1 MPNEMNDQNMSIEKP
16 EEEKHSSPNE
26 IRDNVIDGLIA
37 EIIPADGDVEKD
49 EIVDTINN
57 ILKDYHLSTNDSFVE
72 RIAKMKINT
81 KGGKIETVDLQELPK
96 ELKDAAFLPVNT
108 IADIALRQDI
118 DLVISQIPEYYTSIG
133 MVRDA
138 ICESDVV
145 TGRLSRDIKFDKAN
159 LSESETENVISK
171 IEEVEEKLELHQ
183 IIKNHMVFNTL
194 QYGEGYIYIIPY
206 SKVFADLYKYRS
218 STGKNNDS
226 VVSMFNDTSSSLEGY
241 GYHEHAIEKRLSD
254 TIVMESEST
263 TPINSGKKGDYKR
276 NTGMYQEQMLPAV
289 TKKKSKSQKYQL
301 FTEAEIQEINPS
313 YHSIKD
319 KSDANYDNQNK
330 IDSAID
336 QSITEVAKN
345 ISYIEDDIAI
355 PVIEQSAHD
364 LIAVYREKYRER
376 NESYIQESKTFFES
390 VMESV
395 SDDNDDKD
403 SSIPPEFSKIK
414 GVYMRVLPATKLIP
428 IRIDRVV
435 IGYYYISDLTRPEE
449 AGERKNS
456 GLHGY
461 TLRTPSIGFDTFSPD
476 QMFADKL
483 ASKIINNFDL
493 KFMRDNVS
501 IHKQIIA
508 VLQAHKFNEA
518 RMRFIFIPAE
528 HVVQCTIN
536 KDGMGKG
543 HSMLEAG
550 LITARM
556 YMFLKLYCLLY
567 QINNSGIRVYHM
579 RSSGIDKNYKALIQD
594 TIRKFAARR
603 ITANDIFNYRNAM
616 PKVSGG
622 SEMVMPLG
630 PGDKK
635 PIDIENIP
643 PAEAP
648 LSMDLLNQSKDEA
661 INANPVP
668 SAMVQGAMSELEFAK
683 EVETSQER
691 FHTYCASLK
700 IDLNP
705 DITRLYKITM
715 RWETDIDPK
724 ILNTLKFS
732 FRQSTAKKLS
742 VTSDMLNNF
751 NGVWELVSQT
761 LMTKDEQKEMEGNGE
776 DLGGVGR
783 EFKKSL
789 ISEYL
794 GSAIDIDRMEELLK
808 DARKKANKKKLDET
822 NAAENMV
829 DDQQQRMEEEMM

>member
-1 MPNEMNDQNMSIEKP
+1 MPNENEVNGQVVPTEQT
-16 EEEKHSSPNE
+16 SPNA
-26 IRDNVIDGLIA
+26 IKDNIIDGLVA
-37 EIIPADGDVEKD
+37 ELIPLEGEVEKD
-49 EIVDTINN
+49 EIVDTING
-57 ILKDYHLSTNDSFVE
+57 ILKDYNLSTNDSFIE
-72 RIAKMKINT
+72 RIAKMKISQ

-118 DLVISQIPEYYTSIG
+118 DLVVSQIPEYYTSIG

-138 ICESDVV
+138 ICEADVV

-159 LSESETENVISK
+159 LSESEKENVISK
-171 IEEVEEKLELHQ
+171 IEEVEEKLELNQ

-194 QYGEGYIYIIPY
+194 QYGEGYVYVIPY
-206 SKVFADLYKYRS
+206 SKVFADLHKYRTS
-218 STGKNNDS
+218 ASDKATGN
-226 VVSMFNDTSSSLEGY
+226 VVSMFNDTSSSLDGY
-241 GYHEHAIEKRLSD
+241 GYHEHAVEKRLSD
-254 TIVMESEST
+254 TIVMEAAPVPTQSKK
-263 TPINSGKKGDYKR
+263 KKGDYKR
-276 NTGMYQEQMLPAV
+276 NTGMYQESV
-289 TKKKSKSQKYQL
+289 QL

-313 YHSIKD
+313 YHSVKD
-319 KSDANYDNQNK
+319 KGDEKYDEQAK
-330 IDSAID
+330 VDTAID
-336 QSITEVAKN
+336 ESITEIAKN

-355 PVIEQSAHD
+355 PVIEQSSHD

-390 VMESV
+390 VMDEK
-395 SDDNDDKD
+395 NEEDKD
-403 SSIPPEFSKIK
+403 TTVPPEFSKIK
-414 GVYMRVLPATKLIP
+414 GVYMKILPATKLIP

-435 IGYYYISDLTRPEE
+435 IGYYYVSDLTRPEE
-449 AGERKNS
+449 AGDRKNS

-483 ASKIINNFDL
+483 ANKIINNFDL

-501 IHKQIIA
+501 IHKQIVA

-536 KDGMGKG
+536 KDGAGKG

-550 LITARM
+550 LVTSRM

-567 QINNSGIRVYHM
+567 QINNSGIRAYYL
-579 RSSGIDKNYKALIQD
+579 RTSGIDKNYKALIQD

-603 ITANDIFNYRNAM
+603 VTANDIFNYRNAM

-635 PIDIENIP
+635 PIEIDNIA

-705 DITRLYKITM
+705 DITRLYRIIM

-724 ILNTLKFS
+724 ILNTLTFA
-732 FRQSTAKKLS
+732 FRQSTAKKLA
-742 VTSDMLNNF
+742 VTTEMLNNF
-751 NGVWELVSQT
+751 NGVWELASST
-761 LMTKDEQKEMEGNGE
+761 LLTKAEMKDMEADTE
-776 DLGGVGR
+776 ESGGVAR
-783 EFKKSL
+783 EFKKAM

-794 GSAIDIDRMEELLK
+794 GSAIDVDRLEELLK
-808 DARKKANKKKLDET
+808 DARKKANKTKLEET
-822 NAAENMV
+822 NPAENMV
-829 DDQQQRMEEEMM
+829 DDQEKLEEEMM

>member
-1 MPNEMNDQNMSIEKP
+1 MPNENEVNGQVVPTEQT
-16 EEEKHSSPNE
+16 SPNA
-26 IRDNVIDGLIA
+26 IKDNIIDGLVA
-37 EIIPADGDVEKD
+37 ELIPLEGEVEKD
-49 EIVDTINN
+49 EIVDTING
-57 ILKDYHLSTNDSFVE
+57 ILKDYNLSTNDSFIE
-72 RIAKMKINT
+72 RIAKMKISQ

-118 DLVISQIPEYYTSIG
+118 DLVVSQIPEYYTSIG

-138 ICESDVV
+138 ICEADVV

-159 LSESETENVISK
+159 LSESEKENVISK
-171 IEEVEEKLELHQ
+171 IEEVEEKLELNQ

-194 QYGEGYIYIIPY
+194 QYGEGYVYVIPY
-206 SKVFADLYKYRS
+206 SKVFADLHKYRTS
-218 STGKNNDS
+218 ASDKATGN
-226 VVSMFNDTSSSLEGY
+226 VVSMFNDTSSSLDGY
-241 GYHEHAIEKRLSD
+241 GYHEHAVEKRLSD
-254 TIVMESEST
+254 TIVMEAA
-263 TPINSGKKGDYKR
+263 PVPAQPKKKKGDYKR
-276 NTGMYQEQMLPAV
+276 NTGMYQEGA
-289 TKKKSKSQKYQL
+289 QL

-313 YHSIKD
+313 YHSVKD
-319 KSDANYDNQNK
+319 KGDEKYNEQAKVDT
-330 IDSAID
+330 AID
-336 QSITEVAKN
+336 ESITEIAKN

-355 PVIEQSAHD
+355 PVIEQSSHD

-390 VMESV
+390 VMDEK
-395 SDDNDDKD
+395 NEEDKD
-403 SSIPPEFSKIK
+403 AAVPPEFSKIK
-414 GVYMRVLPATKLIP
+414 GVYMKILPATKLIP

-435 IGYYYISDLTRPEE
+435 IGYYYVSDLTRPEE
-449 AGERKNS
+449 AGDRKNS

-483 ASKIINNFDL
+483 ANKIINNFDL

-501 IHKQIIA
+501 IHKQIVA

-536 KDGMGKG
+536 KDGAGKG

-550 LITARM
+550 LVTSRM

-567 QINNSGIRVYHM
+567 QINNSGIRAYYL
-579 RSSGIDKNYKALIQD
+579 RTSGIDKNYKALIQD

-603 ITANDIFNYRNAM
+603 VTANDIFNYRNAM

-635 PIDIENIP
+635 PIEIDNIA

-648 LSMDLLNQSKDEA
+648 ISMDLLNQSKDEA

-705 DITRLYKITM
+705 DITRLYRIIM

-724 ILNTLKFS
+724 ILNTLTFA
-732 FRQSTAKKLS
+732 FRQSTAKKLA
-742 VTSDMLNNF
+742 VTTEMLNNF
-751 NGVWELVSQT
+751 NGVWELASST
-761 LMTKDEQKEMEGNGE
+761 LLTKAEMKDMEADTE
-776 DLGGVGR
+776 ESGGVAR
-783 EFKKSL
+783 EFKKAM

-794 GSAIDIDRMEELLK
+794 GSAIDVDRLEELLK
-808 DARKKANKKKLDET
+808 DARKKANKTKLEET
-822 NAAENMV
+822 NPAENMV
-829 DDQQQRMEEEMM
+829 DDQEKLEEEMM

>member
-1 MPNEMNDQNMSIEKP
+1 MPNENEVNGQVVPTEQT
-16 EEEKHSSPNE
+16 SPNA
-26 IRDNVIDGLIA
+26 IKDNIIDGLVA
-37 EIIPADGDVEKD
+37 ELIPLEGEVEKD
-49 EIVDTINN
+49 EIVDTING
-57 ILKDYHLSTNDSFVE
+57 ILKDYNLSTNDSFIE
-72 RIAKMKINT
+72 RIAKMKISQ

-118 DLVISQIPEYYTSIG
+118 DLVVSQIPEYYTSIG

-138 ICESDVV
+138 ICEADVV

-159 LSESETENVISK
+159 LSESEKENVISK
-171 IEEVEEKLELHQ
+171 IEEVEEKLELNQ

-194 QYGEGYIYIIPY
+194 QYGEGYVYVIPY
-206 SKVFADLYKYRS
+206 SKVFADLHKYRAS
-218 STGKNNDS
+218 ATDKATGN
-226 VVSMFNDTSSSLEGY
+226 VVSMFNDTSSSLDGY
-241 GYHEHAIEKRLSD
+241 GYHEHAVEKRLSD
-254 TIVMESEST
+254 TIVMEAA
-263 TPINSGKKGDYKR
+263 PVPAQPKKKKGDYKR
-276 NTGMYQEQMLPAV
+276 NTGMYQESAM
-289 TKKKSKSQKYQL
+289 L

-313 YHSIKD
+313 YHSVKD
-319 KSDANYDNQNK
+319 KGDENYAEQEKVDT
-330 IDSAID
+330 AID
-336 QSITEVAKN
+336 ESITEVAKN

-355 PVIEQSAHD
+355 PVIEQSSHD

-390 VMESV
+390 VMDEKEK
-395 SDDNDDKD
+395 DDENAAV
-403 SSIPPEFSKIK
+403 PPEFSKIK
-414 GVYMRVLPATKLIP
+414 GVYMKILPATKLIP

-435 IGYYYISDLTRPEE
+435 IGYYYVSDLTRPEE
-449 AGERKNS
+449 AGDRKNS

-483 ASKIINNFDL
+483 ANKIINNFNL

-501 IHKQIIA
+501 IHKQIVA

-536 KDGMGKG
+536 KDGAGKG

-550 LITARM
+550 LVTSRM

-567 QINNSGIRVYHM
+567 QINNSGIRAYYL
-579 RSSGIDKNYKALIQD
+579 RTSGIDKNYKALIQD

-603 ITANDIFNYRNAM
+603 VTANDIFNYRNAM

-630 PGDKK
+630 PGDKR

-705 DITRLYKITM
+705 DITRLYRIIM

-724 ILNTLKFS
+724 ILNTLAFS

-742 VTSDMLNNF
+742 VTTEMLNNF
-751 NGVWELVSQT
+751 NGVWELASST
-761 LMTKDEQKEMEGNGE
+761 LLTKAEMKDMESDTE
-776 DLGGVGR
+776 ESGGVAR

-794 GSAIDIDRMEELLK
+794 GSAIDVDRMEELLK
-808 DARKKANKKKLDET
+808 DARKKANKTKLEET
-822 NAAENMV
+822 NPAENMV
-829 DDQQQRMEEEMM
+829 DDQEKLEEEMM

>member
-1 MPNEMNDQNMSIEKP
+1 MPNENETNEKLVP
-16 EEEKHSSPNE
+16 AERTSPAA
-26 IRDNVIDGLIA
+26 IKDNIIDGLMA
-37 EIIPADGDVEKD
+37 EIIPLEGEVEKD
-49 EIVDTINN
+49 ELVDTING
-57 ILKDYHLSTNDSFVE
+57 ILKDYSLSTNDSFVE
-72 RIAKMKINT
+72 RIAKMKINQ
-81 KGGKIETVDLQELPK
+81 KGGKVETVDFDELPK
-96 ELKDAAFLPVNT
+96 ELKDASFLPVNT

-118 DLVISQIPEYYTSIG
+118 DLVISQIPEHFTSLG

-145 TGRLSRDIKFDKAN
+145 TGRLSRDIKFDK
-159 LSESETENVISK
+159 LDMTTSETENVMAK
-171 IEEVEEKLELHQ
+171 IEDVEEKLELHQ

-194 QYGEGYIYIIPY
+194 EYGEGYVYVIPY
-206 SKVFADLYKYRS
+206 SKVFADLHKYR
-218 STGKNNDS
+218 TNNANKQNGGD
-226 VVSMFNDTSSSLEGY
+226 VLNMFDDTSSTLDGY
-241 GYHEHAIEKRLSD
+241 GYHEHAVEKRLSD
-254 TIVMESEST
+254 TIVMEQAQ
-263 TPINSGKKGDYKR
+263 TPQHSHKKKGDYKR
-276 NTGMYQEQMLPAV
+276 NTGMYQEQV
-289 TKKKSKSQKYQL
+289 QL
-301 FTEAEIQEINPS
+301 FTEAEMQIIDPS
-313 YHSIKD
+313 YHSISDKNAEGYDAQKKKD
-319 KSDANYDNQNK
+319 DAF
-330 IDSAID
+330 D
-336 QSITEVAKN
+336 QSISEMAKN
-345 ISYIEDDIAI
+345 ISYIEEDIAV

-364 LIAVYREKYRER
+364 LVAVYREKYRER
-376 NESYIQESKTFFES
+376 NESFIQESKTFFES
-390 VMESV
+390 VM
-395 SDDNDDKD
+395 DDKD
-403 SSIPPEFSKIK
+403 EEKDATIPPEFSKIK
-414 GVYMRVLPATKLIP
+414 GVYMRILPATKLIP

-476 QMFADKL
+476 QMFCDKL
-483 ASKIINNFDL
+483 ASKIINNFNL

-501 IHKQIIA
+501 IHKQIVA

-550 LITARM
+550 LVTARM

-567 QINNSGIRVYHM
+567 QINNSGIRVYNM

-594 TIRKFAARR
+594 TMRKFASRR

-622 SEMVMPLG
+622 SELVMPLG

-635 PIDIENIP
+635 PIEIDNIA
-643 PAEAP
+643 PAESP
-648 LSMDLLNQSKDEA
+648 LSIDFLNQTKDEA

-691 FHTYCASLK
+691 FHSYCASLK

-705 DITRLYKITM
+705 DITRFYKIIM

-724 ILNTLKFS
+724 IINSLKFS
-732 FRQSTAKKLS
+732 FRQATAKKLS
-742 VTSDMLNNF
+742 VTNEMLQNF

-761 LMTKDEQKEMEGNGE
+761 FLSKEEQKEMEDE
-776 DLGGVGR
+776 KESLGAVGR
-783 EFKKSL
+783 KLKKAL
-789 ISEYL
+789 ITEYL
-794 GSAIDIDRMEELLK
+794 GSAIDVERIEELAK
-808 DARKKANKKKLDET
+808 EARKEAAKEKLDET

-829 DDQQQRMEEEMM
+829 EDQEKMEEEMM

>member
-1 MPNEMNDQNMSIEKP
+1 MPNENEVNGQVVPTEQT
-16 EEEKHSSPNE
+16 SPNA
-26 IRDNVIDGLIA
+26 IKDNIIDGLVA
-37 EIIPADGDVEKD
+37 ELIPLEGEVEKD
-49 EIVDTINN
+49 EIVDTING
-57 ILKDYHLSTNDSFVE
+57 ILKDYNLSTNDSFIE
-72 RIAKMKINT
+72 RIAKMKISQ

-118 DLVISQIPEYYTSIG
+118 DLVVSQIPEYYTSIG

-138 ICESDVV
+138 ICEADVV

-159 LSESETENVISK
+159 LSESEKENVISK
-171 IEEVEEKLELHQ
+171 IEEVEEKLELNQ

-194 QYGEGYIYIIPY
+194 QYGEGYVYVIPY
-206 SKVFADLYKYRS
+206 SKVFADLHKYRTS
-218 STGKNNDS
+218 ASDKATGN
-226 VVSMFNDTSSSLEGY
+226 VVSMFNDTSSSLDGY
-241 GYHEHAIEKRLSD
+241 GYHEHAVEKRLSD
-254 TIVMESEST
+254 TIVMEAA
-263 TPINSGKKGDYKR
+263 PVPAQPKKKKGDYKR
-276 NTGMYQEQMLPAV
+276 NTGMYQESA
-289 TKKKSKSQKYQL
+289 QL

-313 YHSIKD
+313 YHSVKD
-319 KSDANYDNQNK
+319 KGDEKYDEQAK
-330 IDSAID
+330 VDTAID
-336 QSITEVAKN
+336 ESITEIAKN

-355 PVIEQSAHD
+355 PVIEQSSHD

-390 VMESV
+390 VMDEK
-395 SDDNDDKD
+395 NEEDKD
-403 SSIPPEFSKIK
+403 AAVPPEFSKIK
-414 GVYMRVLPATKLIP
+414 GVYMKILPATKLIP

-435 IGYYYISDLTRPEE
+435 IGYYYVSDLTRPEE
-449 AGERKNS
+449 AGDRKNS

-483 ASKIINNFDL
+483 ANKIINNFDL

-501 IHKQIIA
+501 IHKQIVA

-536 KDGMGKG
+536 KDGAGKG

-550 LITARM
+550 LVTSRM

-567 QINNSGIRVYHM
+567 QINNSGIRAYYL
-579 RSSGIDKNYKALIQD
+579 RTSGIDKNYKALIQD

-603 ITANDIFNYRNAM
+603 VTANDIFNYRNAM

-635 PIDIENIP
+635 PIEIDNIA

-648 LSMDLLNQSKDEA
+648 ISMDLLNQSKDEA

-705 DITRLYKITM
+705 DITRLYRIIM

-724 ILNTLKFS
+724 ILNTLTFA
-732 FRQSTAKKLS
+732 FRQSTAKKLA
-742 VTSDMLNNF
+742 VTTEMLNNF
-751 NGVWELVSQT
+751 NGVWELASST
-761 LMTKDEQKEMEGNGE
+761 LLTKAEMKDMEADTE
-776 DLGGVGR
+776 ESGGVAR
-783 EFKKSL
+783 EFKKAM

-794 GSAIDIDRMEELLK
+794 GSAIDVDRLEELLK
-808 DARKKANKKKLDET
+808 DARKKANKTKLEET
-822 NAAENMV
+822 NPAENMV
-829 DDQQQRMEEEMM
+829 DDQEKLEEEMM

>member
-1 MPNEMNDQNMSIEKP
+1 MPNN
-16 EEEKHSSPNE
+16 EEEKVDSTERTSPNE
-26 IRDNVIDGLIA
+26 IKNNVIDGLIA
-37 EIIPADGDVEKD
+37 DVIPLEGEVDRDP
-49 EIVDTINN
+49 IVDSINA
-57 ILKDYHLSTNDSFVE
+57 ILKDYNLSTDNSFIE
-72 RIAKMKINT
+72 RIAKMKIST
-81 KGGKIETVDLQELPK
+81 KGGHIETVDLQELPK

-118 DLVISQIPEYYTSIG
+118 DLVISQIPEYFTSIG

-138 ICESDVV
+138 ICEADVV
-145 TGRLSRDIKFDKAN
+145 TGRLSRDIKFDKVD
-159 LSESETENVISK
+159 LTESETENVIAK
-171 IEEVEEKLELHQ
+171 IEDIEEKLELHQ

-194 QYGEGYIYIIPY
+194 EYGEGYIYVIPY
-206 SKVFADLYKYRS
+206 SKVFADLQKYRMS
-218 STGKNNDS
+218 NDKNNDS
-226 VVSMFNDTSSSLEGY
+226 VVSMFNDTSASLDGY

-254 TIVMESEST
+254 TIIMENAQTHKNNE
-263 TPINSGKKGDYKR
+263 KKGDYKR
-276 NTGMYQEQMLPAV
+276 KTGMYQESV
-289 TKKKSKSQKYQL
+289 QL
-301 FTEAEIQEINPS
+301 FTEAEIQEINPR
-313 YHSIKD
+313 YHSITDKKD
-319 KSDANYDNQNK
+319 ENYKQQEKEDK
-330 IDSAID
+330 EFDKAI
-336 QSITEVAKN
+336 SEMARN
-345 ISYIEDDIAI
+345 ISYIEDDIAV
-355 PVIEQSAHD
+355 PVIEQSSHD
-364 LIAVYREKYRER
+364 LVAVYREKYRDR
-376 NESYIQESKTFFES
+376 NEKIIQESKTFFES
-390 VMESV
+390 VMDEEATE
-395 SDDNDDKD
+395 KD
-403 SSIPPEFSKIK
+403 TNLPPEFSKIK
-414 GVYMRVLPATKLIP
+414 GVYMRILPATKLIP

-449 AGERKNS
+449 AGDRKNS

-476 QMFADKL
+476 QMFCDKL
-483 ASKIINNFDL
+483 ATKIINNFNL

-501 IHKQIIA
+501 IHKQIVA

-567 QINNSGIRVYHM
+567 QINNSGIRAYYL

-594 TIRKFAARR
+594 TMRKFAARR

-622 SEMVMPLG
+622 SEVVMPLG
-630 PGDKK
+630 PGDKR

-643 PAEAP
+643 PAESP
-648 LSMDLLNQSKDEA
+648 LSIDFLNQSKDEA

-705 DITRLYKITM
+705 DITRLYKIIM

-724 ILNTLKFS
+724 IINSLKFS
-732 FRQSTAKKLS
+732 FRQSAAKKLA
-742 VTSDMLNNF
+742 VTTEMLNNF
-751 NGVWELVSQT
+751 NSVSELVHKT
-761 LMTKDEQKEMEGNGE
+761 FLTKDEQKEMEGDTE
-776 DLGGVGR
+776 DSGGVGR
-783 EFKKSL
+783 ELDKLL
-789 ISEYL
+789 ITEYL
-794 GSAIDIDRMEELLK
+794 GSAIDVDRVEELVK
-808 DARKKANKKKLDET
+808 QARKTAAKKKLDMT

-829 DDQQQRMEEEMM
+829 NEKEQMDEGEMM

>member
-1 MPNEMNDQNMSIEKP
+1 MPNENEKDL
-16 EEEKHSSPNE
+16 EKQPTSPNE
-26 IRDNVIDGLIA
+26 IKDNVIDGLIA
-37 EIIPADGDVEKD
+37 DVIPIEGEVEKD
-49 EIVDTINN
+49 PLVDTITT
-57 ILKDYHLSTNDSFVE
+57 ILKDYNLSTDNSFIE
-72 RIAKMKINT
+72 RIAKMKINQ
-81 KGGKIETVDLQELPK
+81 KGGKVEAVDLQELPK

-108 IADIALRQDI
+108 IADIALRQDL
-118 DLVISQIPEYYTSIG
+118 DLVISQIPEYFTSLG

-138 ICESDVV
+138 ICEADVV
-145 TGRLSRDIKFDKAN
+145 TGRLSRDIKFDKIDMTQ
-159 LSESETENVISK
+159 SETENVIGK
-171 IEEVEEKLELHQ
+171 IEEVEEKLELNQ

-194 QYGEGYIYIIPY
+194 EYGEGYIYVIPY
-206 SKVFADLYKYRS
+206 SKVFADLYKYRN
-218 STGKNNDS
+218 TEAGKNDNT
-226 VVSMFNDTSSSLEGY
+226 VSMFSDTSSSLDGY
-241 GYHEHAIEKRLSD
+241 GYHEHVVEKRLSD
-254 TIVMESEST
+254 TIVMESTQTKHST
-263 TPINSGKKGDYKR
+263 KPKSDYKR
-276 NTGMYQEQMLPAV
+276 NTGMYQEHA
-289 TKKKSKSQKYQL
+289 QL
-301 FTEAEIQEINPS
+301 FTETEIQEINPR
-313 YHSIKD
+313 YHSIKNKTD
-319 KSDANYDNQNK
+319 ENYDK
-330 IDSAID
+330 
-336 QSITEVAKN
+336 QSKEDKEFDKNITEMARN
-345 ISYIEDDIAI
+345 ITYIEDDIAV
-355 PVIEQSAHD
+355 PVIEQTAHD

-376 NESYIQESKTFFES
+376 TEGFIQESKTFFEA
-390 VMESV
+390 VM
-395 SDDNDDKD
+395 DKEEEEN
-403 SSIPPEFSKIK
+403 STVPPEFSKIK
-414 GVYMRVLPATKLIP
+414 GVYMRILPATKLIP

-476 QMFADKL
+476 QMFCEKL
-483 ASKIINNFDL
+483 ASKIINNFNL

-501 IHKQIIA
+501 IHKQIVA

-567 QINNSGIRVYHM
+567 QINNSGIRAYYM

-594 TIRKFAARR
+594 TMRKFAARR

-622 SEMVMPLG
+622 SEMIMPLG
-630 PGDKK
+630 PGDKR

-643 PAEAP
+643 PAESP
-648 LSMDLLNQSKDEA
+648 LSIDFLNQSKDEA

-705 DITRLYKITM
+705 DITRLYKIIM

-724 ILNTLKFS
+724 ILNSLKFS
-732 FRQSTAKKLS
+732 FRQSAAKKLS
-742 VTSDMLNNF
+742 ATTEMLNNF
-751 NGVWELVSQT
+751 NAVVEVIHKTFL
-761 LMTKDEQKEMEGNGE
+761 TKEEQQEIEGKSEN
-776 DLGGVGR
+776 LGGVAR
-783 EFKKSL
+783 ELDKLL
-789 ISEYL
+789 ITEYL
-794 GSAIDIDRMEELLK
+794 GSTIDVDRIEELIK
-808 DARKKANKKKLDET
+808 QARKVATKRKLDET

-829 DDQQQRMEEEMM
+829 EDQDQMDEEMM

>member
-1 MPNEMNDQNMSIEKP
+1 MPNENEVNGQVVPTEQT
-16 EEEKHSSPNE
+16 SPNA
-26 IRDNVIDGLIA
+26 IKDNIIDGLVA
-37 EIIPADGDVEKD
+37 ELIPLEGEVEKD
-49 EIVDTINN
+49 EIVDTING
-57 ILKDYHLSTNDSFVE
+57 ILKDYNLSTNDSFIE
-72 RIAKMKINT
+72 RIAKMKISQ
-81 KGGKIETVDLQELPK
+81 KGGKIETVDLQELPN

-118 DLVISQIPEYYTSIG
+118 DLVVSQIPEYYTSIG

-138 ICESDVV
+138 ICEADVV

-159 LSESETENVISK
+159 LSESEKENVISK
-171 IEEVEEKLELHQ
+171 IEEVEEKLELNQ

-194 QYGEGYIYIIPY
+194 QYGEGYVYVIPY
-206 SKVFADLYKYRS
+206 SKVFADLHKYRTS
-218 STGKNNDS
+218 ASDKATGN
-226 VVSMFNDTSSSLEGY
+226 VVSMFNDTSSSLDGY
-241 GYHEHAIEKRLSD
+241 GYHEHAVEKRLSD
-254 TIVMESEST
+254 TIVMEAA
-263 TPINSGKKGDYKR
+263 PVPAQPKKKKGDYKR
-276 NTGMYQEQMLPAV
+276 NTGMYQESA
-289 TKKKSKSQKYQL
+289 QL

-313 YHSIKD
+313 YHSVKD
-319 KSDANYDNQNK
+319 KGDEKYDEQAK
-330 IDSAID
+330 VDTAID
-336 QSITEVAKN
+336 ESITEVAKN

-355 PVIEQSAHD
+355 PVIEQSSHD

-390 VMESV
+390 VMDEK
-395 SDDNDDKD
+395 NEEDKD
-403 SSIPPEFSKIK
+403 AAIPPEFSKIK
-414 GVYMRVLPATKLIP
+414 GVYMKILPATKLIP

-435 IGYYYISDLTRPEE
+435 IGYYYVSDLTRPEE
-449 AGERKNS
+449 AGDRKNS

-483 ASKIINNFDL
+483 ANKIINNFNL

-501 IHKQIIA
+501 IHKQIVA

-536 KDGMGKG
+536 KDGAGKG

-550 LITARM
+550 LVTARM

-567 QINNSGIRVYHM
+567 QINNSGIRAYYL
-579 RSSGIDKNYKALIQD
+579 RTSGIDKNYKALIQD

-603 ITANDIFNYRNAM
+603 VTANDIFNYRNAM

-630 PGDKK
+630 PGDKR
-635 PIDIENIP
+635 PIDIENIA

-705 DITRLYKITM
+705 DITRLYRIIM

-724 ILNTLKFS
+724 ILNTLTFA

-742 VTSDMLNNF
+742 VTTEMLNNF
-751 NGVWELVSQT
+751 NGVWELASST
-761 LMTKDEQKEMEGNGE
+761 LLTKAEMKDMESDTE
-776 DLGGVGR
+776 ESGGVAR
-783 EFKKSL
+783 EFKKAM

-794 GSAIDIDRMEELLK
+794 GSAIDVDRLEELLK
-808 DARKKANKKKLDET
+808 DARKKANKTKLEET
-822 NAAENMV
+822 NPAENMV
-829 DDQQQRMEEEMM
+829 DDQEKLEEEMM

>member
-1 MPNEMNDQNMSIEKP
+1 MPNENEVNGQVVPTEQT
-16 EEEKHSSPNE
+16 SPNA
-26 IRDNVIDGLIA
+26 IKDNIIDGLVA
-37 EIIPADGDVEKD
+37 ELIPLEGEVEKD
-49 EIVDTINN
+49 EIVDTING
-57 ILKDYHLSTNDSFVE
+57 ILKDYNLSTNDSFIE
-72 RIAKMKINT
+72 RIAKMKISQ
-81 KGGKIETVDLQELPK
+81 KGGKIETVDFQELPN

-118 DLVISQIPEYYTSIG
+118 DLVVSQIPEYYTSIG

-138 ICESDVV
+138 ICEADVV

-159 LSESETENVISK
+159 LSESEKENVISK
-171 IEEVEEKLELHQ
+171 IEEVEEKLELNQ

-194 QYGEGYIYIIPY
+194 QYGEGYVYVIPY
-206 SKVFADLYKYRS
+206 SKVFADLHKYRTS
-218 STGKNNDS
+218 ASDKATGN
-226 VVSMFNDTSSSLEGY
+226 VVSMFNDTSSSLDGY
-241 GYHEHAIEKRLSD
+241 GYHEHAVEKRLSD
-254 TIVMESEST
+254 TIVMEAA
-263 TPINSGKKGDYKR
+263 PVPAQPKKKKGDYKR
-276 NTGMYQEQMLPAV
+276 NTGMYQESV
-289 TKKKSKSQKYQL
+289 QL

-313 YHSIKD
+313 YHSVKD
-319 KSDANYDNQNK
+319 KGDEKYNEQAKVDT
-330 IDSAID
+330 AID
-336 QSITEVAKN
+336 ESITEIAKN

-355 PVIEQSAHD
+355 PVIEQSSHD

-390 VMESV
+390 VMDEK
-395 SDDNDDKD
+395 NEEDKD
-403 SSIPPEFSKIK
+403 AAVPPEFSKIK
-414 GVYMRVLPATKLIP
+414 GVYMKILPATKLIP

-435 IGYYYISDLTRPEE
+435 IGYYYVSDLTRPEE
-449 AGERKNS
+449 AGDRKNS

-483 ASKIINNFDL
+483 ANKIINNFDL

-501 IHKQIIA
+501 IHKQIVA

-536 KDGMGKG
+536 KDGAGKG

-550 LITARM
+550 LVTSRM

-567 QINNSGIRVYHM
+567 QINNSGIRAYYL
-579 RSSGIDKNYKALIQD
+579 RTSGIDKNYKALIQD

-603 ITANDIFNYRNAM
+603 VTANDIFNYRNAM

-630 PGDKK
+630 PGDKR
-635 PIDIENIP
+635 PIDIENIA

-705 DITRLYKITM
+705 DITRLYRIIM

-724 ILNTLKFS
+724 ILNTLTFA

-742 VTSDMLNNF
+742 VTTEMLNNF
-751 NGVWELVSQT
+751 NGVWELASST
-761 LMTKDEQKEMEGNGE
+761 LLTKAEMKDMEADTE
-776 DLGGVGR
+776 ESGGVAR
-783 EFKKSL
+783 EFKKAM

-794 GSAIDIDRMEELLK
+794 GSAIDVDRLEELLK
-808 DARKKANKKKLDET
+808 DARKKANKTKLEET
-822 NAAENMV
+822 NPAENMV
-829 DDQQQRMEEEMM
+829 DDQEKLEEEMM

>member
-1 MPNEMNDQNMSIEKP
+1 MPNENEVNGQVVPTEQT
-16 EEEKHSSPNE
+16 SPNA
-26 IRDNVIDGLIA
+26 IKDNIIDGLVA
-37 EIIPADGDVEKD
+37 ELIPLEGEVEKD
-49 EIVDTINN
+49 EIVDTING
-57 ILKDYHLSTNDSFVE
+57 ILKDYNLSTNDSFIE
-72 RIAKMKINT
+72 RIAKMKISQ
-81 KGGKIETVDLQELPK
+81 KGGKIETVDLQELPN

-118 DLVISQIPEYYTSIG
+118 DLVVSQIPEYYTSIG

-138 ICESDVV
+138 ICEADVV

-159 LSESETENVISK
+159 LSESEKENVISK
-171 IEEVEEKLELHQ
+171 IEEVEEKLELNQ

-194 QYGEGYIYIIPY
+194 QYGEGYVYVIPY
-206 SKVFADLYKYRS
+206 SKVFADLHKYRTS
-218 STGKNNDS
+218 ASDKATGN
-226 VVSMFNDTSSSLEGY
+226 VVSMFNDTSSSLDGY
-241 GYHEHAIEKRLSD
+241 GYHEHAVEKRLSD
-254 TIVMESEST
+254 TIVMEAA
-263 TPINSGKKGDYKR
+263 PVPAQPKKKKGDYKR
-276 NTGMYQEQMLPAV
+276 NTGMYQESA
-289 TKKKSKSQKYQL
+289 QL

-313 YHSIKD
+313 YHSVKD
-319 KSDANYDNQNK
+319 KGDEKYDEQAK
-330 IDSAID
+330 VDTAID
-336 QSITEVAKN
+336 ESITEVAKN

-355 PVIEQSAHD
+355 PVIEQSSHD

-390 VMESV
+390 VMDEK
-395 SDDNDDKD
+395 NEEDKD
-403 SSIPPEFSKIK
+403 AVVPPEFSKIK
-414 GVYMRVLPATKLIP
+414 GVYMKILPATKLIP

-435 IGYYYISDLTRPEE
+435 IGYYYVSDLTRPEE
-449 AGERKNS
+449 AGDRKNS

-483 ASKIINNFDL
+483 ANKIINNFNL

-501 IHKQIIA
+501 IHKQIVA

-536 KDGMGKG
+536 KDGAGKG

-550 LITARM
+550 LVTARM

-567 QINNSGIRVYHM
+567 QINNSGIRAYYL
-579 RSSGIDKNYKALIQD
+579 RTSGIDKNYKALIQD

-603 ITANDIFNYRNAM
+603 VTANDIFNYRNAM

-630 PGDKK
+630 PGDKR
-635 PIDIENIP
+635 PIDIENIA

-705 DITRLYKITM
+705 DITRLYRIIM

-724 ILNTLKFS
+724 ILNTLTFA

-742 VTSDMLNNF
+742 VTTEMLNNF
-751 NGVWELVSQT
+751 NGVWELASST
-761 LMTKDEQKEMEGNGE
+761 LLTKAEMKDMESDTEEN
-776 DLGGVGR
+776 GGVAR
-783 EFKKSL
+783 EFKKAM

-794 GSAIDIDRMEELLK
+794 GSAIDVDRLEELLK
-808 DARKKANKKKLDET
+808 DARKKANKTKLEET
-822 NAAENMV
+822 NPAENMV
-829 DDQQQRMEEEMM
+829 DDQEKLEEEMM

>member
-1 MPNEMNDQNMSIEKP
+1 MPNENEVNGQVVPTEQT
-16 EEEKHSSPNE
+16 SPNA
-26 IRDNVIDGLIA
+26 IKDNIIDGLVA
-37 EIIPADGDVEKD
+37 ELIPLEGEVEKD
-49 EIVDTINN
+49 EIVDTING
-57 ILKDYHLSTNDSFVE
+57 ILKDYNLSTNDSFIE
-72 RIAKMKINT
+72 RIAKMKISQ
-81 KGGKIETVDLQELPK
+81 KGGKIETVDLQELPN

-118 DLVISQIPEYYTSIG
+118 DLVVSQIPEYYTSIG

-138 ICESDVV
+138 ICEADVV

-159 LSESETENVISK
+159 LSESEKENVISK
-171 IEEVEEKLELHQ
+171 IEEVEEKLELNQ

-194 QYGEGYIYIIPY
+194 QYGEGYVYVIPY
-206 SKVFADLYKYRS
+206 SKVFADLHKYRTS
-218 STGKNNDS
+218 ASDKATGN
-226 VVSMFNDTSSSLEGY
+226 VVSMFNDTSSSLDGY
-241 GYHEHAIEKRLSD
+241 GYHEHAVEKRLSD
-254 TIVMESEST
+254 TIVMEAAPVPAQSKK
-263 TPINSGKKGDYKR
+263 KKGDYKR
-276 NTGMYQEQMLPAV
+276 NTGMYQESV
-289 TKKKSKSQKYQL
+289 QL

-313 YHSIKD
+313 YHSVKD
-319 KSDANYDNQNK
+319 KGDEKYDEQAK
-330 IDSAID
+330 VDTAID
-336 QSITEVAKN
+336 ESITEIAKN

-355 PVIEQSAHD
+355 PVIEQSSHD

-390 VMESV
+390 VMDEK
-395 SDDNDDKD
+395 NEEDKD
-403 SSIPPEFSKIK
+403 AAVPPEFSKIK
-414 GVYMRVLPATKLIP
+414 GVYMKILPATKLIP

-435 IGYYYISDLTRPEE
+435 IGYYYVSDLTRPEE
-449 AGERKNS
+449 AGDRKNS

-483 ASKIINNFDL
+483 ANKIINNFDL

-501 IHKQIIA
+501 IHKQIVA

-536 KDGMGKG
+536 KDGAGKG

-550 LITARM
+550 LVTARM

-567 QINNSGIRVYHM
+567 QINNSGIRAYYL
-579 RSSGIDKNYKALIQD
+579 RTSGIDKNYKALIQD

-603 ITANDIFNYRNAM
+603 VTANDIFNYRNAM

-630 PGDKK
+630 PGDKR
-635 PIDIENIP
+635 PIDIENIA

-705 DITRLYKITM
+705 DITRLYRIIM

-724 ILNTLKFS
+724 ILNTLTFA
-732 FRQSTAKKLS
+732 FRQSTAKKLA
-742 VTSDMLNNF
+742 VTTEMLNNF
-751 NGVWELVSQT
+751 NGVWELASST
-761 LMTKDEQKEMEGNGE
+761 LLTKAEMKDMEADTE
-776 DLGGVGR
+776 ESGGVAR
-783 EFKKSL
+783 EFKKAM

-794 GSAIDIDRMEELLK
+794 GSAIDVDRLEELLK
-808 DARKKANKKKLDET
+808 DARKKANKTKLEET
-822 NAAENMV
+822 NPAENMV
-829 DDQQQRMEEEMM
+829 DDQEKLEEEMM

>member
-1 MPNEMNDQNMSIEKP
+1 MPNENEVNGQVVPTEQT
-16 EEEKHSSPNE
+16 SPNA
-26 IRDNVIDGLIA
+26 IKDNIIDGLVA
-37 EIIPADGDVEKD
+37 ELIPLEGEVEKD
-49 EIVDTINN
+49 EIVDTING
-57 ILKDYHLSTNDSFVE
+57 ILKDYNLSTNDSFIE
-72 RIAKMKINT
+72 RIAKMKISQ

-96 ELKDAAFLPVNT
+96 ELKDASFLPVNT

-118 DLVISQIPEYYTSIG
+118 DLVVSQIPEYYTSIG

-138 ICESDVV
+138 ICEADVV

-159 LSESETENVISK
+159 LSESEKENVISK
-171 IEEVEEKLELHQ
+171 IEEVEEKLELNQ

-194 QYGEGYIYIIPY
+194 QYGEGYVYVIPY
-206 SKVFADLYKYRS
+206 SKVFADLHKYRTS
-218 STGKNNDS
+218 ASDKATGN
-226 VVSMFNDTSSSLEGY
+226 VVSMFNDTSSSLDGY
-241 GYHEHAIEKRLSD
+241 GYHEHAVEKRLSD
-254 TIVMESEST
+254 TIVMEAAPVPAQSKK
-263 TPINSGKKGDYKR
+263 KKGDYKR
-276 NTGMYQEQMLPAV
+276 NTGMYQESV
-289 TKKKSKSQKYQL
+289 QL

-313 YHSIKD
+313 YHSVKD
-319 KSDANYDNQNK
+319 KGDEKYDEQAK
-330 IDSAID
+330 VDTAID
-336 QSITEVAKN
+336 ESITEIAKN

-355 PVIEQSAHD
+355 PVIEQSSHD

-390 VMESV
+390 VMDEK
-395 SDDNDDKD
+395 NEEDKD
-403 SSIPPEFSKIK
+403 AAVPPEFSKIK
-414 GVYMRVLPATKLIP
+414 GVYMKILPATKLIP

-435 IGYYYISDLTRPEE
+435 IGYYYVSDLTRPEE
-449 AGERKNS
+449 AGDRKNS

-483 ASKIINNFDL
+483 ANKIINNFDL

-501 IHKQIIA
+501 IHKQIVA

-536 KDGMGKG
+536 KDGAGKG

-550 LITARM
+550 LVTSRM

-567 QINNSGIRVYHM
+567 QINNSGIRAYYL
-579 RSSGIDKNYKALIQD
+579 RTSGIDKNYKALIQD

-603 ITANDIFNYRNAM
+603 VTANDIFNYRNAM

-630 PGDKK
+630 PGDKR
-635 PIDIENIP
+635 PIDIENIA

-705 DITRLYKITM
+705 DITRLYRIIM

-724 ILNTLKFS
+724 ILNTLTFA
-732 FRQSTAKKLS
+732 FRQSTAKKLA
-742 VTSDMLNNF
+742 VTTEMLNNF
-751 NGVWELVSQT
+751 NGVWELASST
-761 LMTKDEQKEMEGNGE
+761 LLTKAEMKDMEADTE
-776 DLGGVGR
+776 ESGGVAR
-783 EFKKSL
+783 EFKKAM

-794 GSAIDIDRMEELLK
+794 GSAIDVDRLEELLK
-808 DARKKANKKKLDET
+808 DARKKANKTKLEET
-822 NAAENMV
+822 NPAENMV
-829 DDQQQRMEEEMM
+829 DDQEKLEEEMM

>member
-1 MPNEMNDQNMSIEKP
+1 MPNENEKDL
-16 EEEKHSSPNE
+16 EKQPTSPNE
-26 IRDNVIDGLIA
+26 IKDNVIDGLIA
-37 EIIPADGDVEKD
+37 DVIPIEGEVEKD
-49 EIVDTINN
+49 PLVDTITT
-57 ILKDYHLSTNDSFVE
+57 ILKDYNLSTDNSFIE
-72 RIAKMKINT
+72 RIAKMKINQ
-81 KGGKIETVDLQELPK
+81 KGGKVEAVDLQELPK

-108 IADIALRQDI
+108 IADIALRQDL
-118 DLVISQIPEYYTSIG
+118 DLVISQIPEYFTSLG

-138 ICESDVV
+138 ICEADVV
-145 TGRLSRDIKFDKAN
+145 TGRLSRDIKFDKIDMTQ
-159 LSESETENVISK
+159 SETENVIGK
-171 IEEVEEKLELHQ
+171 IEEVEEKLELNQ

-194 QYGEGYIYIIPY
+194 EYGEGYIYVIPY
-206 SKVFADLYKYRS
+206 SKVFADLCKYRN
-218 STGKNNDS
+218 TEAGKNDNT
-226 VVSMFNDTSSSLEGY
+226 VSMFSDTSSSLDGY
-241 GYHEHAIEKRLSD
+241 GYHEHVVEKRLSD
-254 TIVMESEST
+254 TIVMESTQTKHST
-263 TPINSGKKGDYKR
+263 KPKSDYKR
-276 NTGMYQEQMLPAV
+276 NTGMYQEHV
-289 TKKKSKSQKYQL
+289 QL
-301 FTEAEIQEINPS
+301 FTETEIQEINPR
-313 YHSIKD
+313 YHSIKNKTD
-319 KSDANYDNQNK
+319 ENYDKQSK
-330 IDSAID
+330 EDKEFD
-336 QSITEVAKN
+336 KSITEMARN
-345 ISYIEDDIAI
+345 ITYIEDDIAV
-355 PVIEQSAHD
+355 PVIEQTAHD

-376 NESYIQESKTFFES
+376 TEGFIQESKTFFES
-390 VMESV
+390 VM
-395 SDDNDDKD
+395 DKEEEED
-403 SSIPPEFSKIK
+403 STVPPEFSKIK
-414 GVYMRVLPATKLIP
+414 GVYMRILPATKLIP

-476 QMFADKL
+476 QMFCEKL
-483 ASKIINNFDL
+483 ASKIINNFNL

-501 IHKQIIA
+501 IHKQIVA

-567 QINNSGIRVYHM
+567 QINNSGIRAYFM

-594 TIRKFAARR
+594 TMRKFAARR

-622 SEMVMPLG
+622 SEMIMPLG
-630 PGDKK
+630 PGDKR

-643 PAEAP
+643 PAESP
-648 LSMDLLNQSKDEA
+648 LSIDFLNQSKDEA

-705 DITRLYKITM
+705 DITRLYKIIM

-724 ILNTLKFS
+724 ILNSLKFS
-732 FRQSTAKKLS
+732 FRQSAAKKLS
-742 VTSDMLNNF
+742 VTTDMLNNF
-751 NGVWELVSQT
+751 NAVVEVIHKTFL
-761 LMTKDEQKEMEGNGE
+761 TKEEQQEIEGKSEN
-776 DLGGVGR
+776 LGGVAR
-783 EFKKSL
+783 ELDKLL
-789 ISEYL
+789 ITEYL
-794 GSAIDIDRMEELLK
+794 GSTIDVDRIEELIK
-808 DARKKANKKKLDET
+808 QARKVATKRKLDET

-829 DDQQQRMEEEMM
+829 EDQDQMDEEMM

>member
-1 MPNEMNDQNMSIEKP
+1 MPNENEVNGQVVPTEQT
-16 EEEKHSSPNE
+16 SPNA
-26 IRDNVIDGLIA
+26 IKDNIIDGLVA
-37 EIIPADGDVEKD
+37 ELIPLEGEVEKD
-49 EIVDTINN
+49 EIVDTING
-57 ILKDYHLSTNDSFVE
+57 ILKDYNLSTNDSFIE
-72 RIAKMKINT
+72 RIAKMKISQ
-81 KGGKIETVDLQELPK
+81 KGGKIETVDLQELPN

-118 DLVISQIPEYYTSIG
+118 DLVVSQIPEYYTSIG

-138 ICESDVV
+138 ICEADVV

-159 LSESETENVISK
+159 LSESEKENVISK
-171 IEEVEEKLELHQ
+171 IEEVEEKLELNQ

-194 QYGEGYIYIIPY
+194 QYGEGYVYVIPY
-206 SKVFADLYKYRS
+206 SKVFADLHKYRTS
-218 STGKNNDS
+218 ASDKATGN
-226 VVSMFNDTSSSLEGY
+226 VVSMFNDTSSSLDGY
-241 GYHEHAIEKRLSD
+241 GYHEHAVEKRLSD
-254 TIVMESEST
+254 TIVMEAA
-263 TPINSGKKGDYKR
+263 PVPAQPKKKKGDYKR
-276 NTGMYQEQMLPAV
+276 NTGMYQESA
-289 TKKKSKSQKYQL
+289 QL

-313 YHSIKD
+313 YHSVKD
-319 KSDANYDNQNK
+319 KGDEKYNEQAKVDT
-330 IDSAID
+330 AID
-336 QSITEVAKN
+336 ESITEIAKN

-355 PVIEQSAHD
+355 PVIEQSSHD

-390 VMESV
+390 VMDEK
-395 SDDNDDKD
+395 NEEDKD
-403 SSIPPEFSKIK
+403 AAVPPEFSKIK
-414 GVYMRVLPATKLIP
+414 GVYMKILPATKLIP

-435 IGYYYISDLTRPEE
+435 IGYYYVSDLTRPEE
-449 AGERKNS
+449 AGDRKNS

-483 ASKIINNFDL
+483 ANKIINNFDL

-501 IHKQIIA
+501 IHKQIVA

-536 KDGMGKG
+536 KDGAGKG

-550 LITARM
+550 LVTARM

-567 QINNSGIRVYHM
+567 QINNSGIRAYYL
-579 RSSGIDKNYKALIQD
+579 RTSGIDKNYKALIQD

-603 ITANDIFNYRNAM
+603 VTANDIFNYRNAM

-630 PGDKK
+630 PGDKR
-635 PIDIENIP
+635 PIDIENIA

-705 DITRLYKITM
+705 DITRLYRIIM

-724 ILNTLKFS
+724 ILNTLTFA

-742 VTSDMLNNF
+742 VTTEMLNNF
-751 NGVWELVSQT
+751 NGVWELASST
-761 LMTKDEQKEMEGNGE
+761 LLTKAEMKDMEADTE
-776 DLGGVGR
+776 ESGGVAR
-783 EFKKSL
+783 EFKKAM

-794 GSAIDIDRMEELLK
+794 GSAIDVDRLEELLK
-808 DARKKANKKKLDET
+808 DARKKANKTKLEET
-822 NAAENMV
+822 NPAENMV
-829 DDQQQRMEEEMM
+829 DDQEKLEEEMM

>member
-1 MPNEMNDQNMSIEKP
+1 MPNENEVNGQAVPTEQT
-16 EEEKHSSPNE
+16 SPNA
-26 IRDNVIDGLIA
+26 IKDNIIDGLVA
-37 EIIPADGDVEKD
+37 ELIPLEGEVEKD
-49 EIVDTINN
+49 EIVDTING
-57 ILKDYHLSTNDSFVE
+57 ILKDYNLSTNDSFIE
-72 RIAKMKINT
+72 RIAKMKISQ

-118 DLVISQIPEYYTSIG
+118 DLVVSQIPEYYTSIG

-138 ICESDVV
+138 ICEADVV

-159 LSESETENVISK
+159 LSESEKENVISK
-171 IEEVEEKLELHQ
+171 IEEVEEKLELNQ

-194 QYGEGYIYIIPY
+194 QYGEGYVYVIPY
-206 SKVFADLYKYRS
+206 SKVFADLHKYRTS
-218 STGKNNDS
+218 ASDKATGN
-226 VVSMFNDTSSSLEGY
+226 VVSMFNDTSSSLDGY
-241 GYHEHAIEKRLSD
+241 GYHEHAVEKRLSD
-254 TIVMESEST
+254 TIVMEAA
-263 TPINSGKKGDYKR
+263 PVPAQPKKKKGDYKR
-276 NTGMYQEQMLPAV
+276 NTGMYQESA
-289 TKKKSKSQKYQL
+289 QL

-313 YHSIKD
+313 YHSVKD
-319 KSDANYDNQNK
+319 KGDEKYNEQAKVDT
-330 IDSAID
+330 AID
-336 QSITEVAKN
+336 ESITEIAKN

-355 PVIEQSAHD
+355 PVIEQSSHD

-390 VMESV
+390 VMDEK
-395 SDDNDDKD
+395 NEEDKD
-403 SSIPPEFSKIK
+403 AAVPPEFSKIK
-414 GVYMRVLPATKLIP
+414 GVYMKILPATKLIP

-435 IGYYYISDLTRPEE
+435 IGYYYVSDLTRPEE
-449 AGERKNS
+449 AGDRKNS

-483 ASKIINNFDL
+483 ANKIINNFDL

-501 IHKQIIA
+501 IHKQIVA

-536 KDGMGKG
+536 KDGAGKG

-550 LITARM
+550 LVTSRM

-567 QINNSGIRVYHM
+567 QINNSGIRAYYL
-579 RSSGIDKNYKALIQD
+579 RTSGIDKNYKALIQD

-603 ITANDIFNYRNAM
+603 VTANDIFNYRNAM

-635 PIDIENIP
+635 PIEIDNIA

-705 DITRLYKITM
+705 DITRLYRIIM

-724 ILNTLKFS
+724 ILNTLTFA
-732 FRQSTAKKLS
+732 FRQSTAKKLA
-742 VTSDMLNNF
+742 VTTEMLNNF
-751 NGVWELVSQT
+751 NGVWELASST
-761 LMTKDEQKEMEGNGE
+761 LLTKAEMKDMEADTE
-776 DLGGVGR
+776 ESGGVAR
-783 EFKKSL
+783 EFKKAM

-794 GSAIDIDRMEELLK
+794 GSAIDVDRLEELLK
-808 DARKKANKKKLDET
+808 DARKKANKTKLEET
-822 NAAENMV
+822 NPAENMV
-829 DDQQQRMEEEMM
+829 DDQEKLEEEMM

>member
-1 MPNEMNDQNMSIEKP
+1 MPNENEVNGQVVPTEQT
-16 EEEKHSSPNE
+16 SPNS
-26 IRDNVIDGLIA
+26 IKDNIIDGLVA
-37 EIIPADGDVEKD
+37 ELIPLEGEVEKD
-49 EIVDTINN
+49 EIVDTING
-57 ILKDYHLSTNDSFVE
+57 ILKDYNLSTNDSFIE
-72 RIAKMKINT
+72 RIAKMKISQ

-96 ELKDAAFLPVNT
+96 ELKDASFLPVNT

-118 DLVISQIPEYYTSIG
+118 DLVVSQIPEYYTSIG

-138 ICESDVV
+138 ICEADVV

-159 LSESETENVISK
+159 LSESEKENVISK
-171 IEEVEEKLELHQ
+171 IEEVEEKLELNQ

-194 QYGEGYIYIIPY
+194 QYGEGYVYVIPY
-206 SKVFADLYKYRS
+206 SKVFADLHKYRTS
-218 STGKNNDS
+218 ASDKATGN
-226 VVSMFNDTSSSLEGY
+226 VVSMFNDTSSSLDGY
-241 GYHEHAIEKRLSD
+241 GYHEHAVEKRLSD
-254 TIVMESEST
+254 TIVMEAAPVPAQSKK
-263 TPINSGKKGDYKR
+263 KKGDYKR
-276 NTGMYQEQMLPAV
+276 NTGMYQESV
-289 TKKKSKSQKYQL
+289 QL

-313 YHSIKD
+313 YHSVKD
-319 KSDANYDNQNK
+319 KGDEKYDEQAK
-330 IDSAID
+330 VDTAID
-336 QSITEVAKN
+336 ESITEIAKN

-355 PVIEQSAHD
+355 PVIEQSSHD

-390 VMESV
+390 VMDEK
-395 SDDNDDKD
+395 NEEDKD
-403 SSIPPEFSKIK
+403 AAVPPEFSKIK
-414 GVYMRVLPATKLIP
+414 GVYMKILPATKLIP

-435 IGYYYISDLTRPEE
+435 IGYYYVSDLTRPEE
-449 AGERKNS
+449 AGDRKNS

-483 ASKIINNFDL
+483 ANKIINNFDL

-501 IHKQIIA
+501 IHKQIVA

-536 KDGMGKG
+536 KDGAGKG

-550 LITARM
+550 LVTSRM

-567 QINNSGIRVYHM
+567 QINNSGIRAYYL
-579 RSSGIDKNYKALIQD
+579 RTSGIDKNYKALIQD

-603 ITANDIFNYRNAM
+603 VTANDIFNYRNAM

-630 PGDKK
+630 PGDKR
-635 PIDIENIP
+635 PIDIENIA

-705 DITRLYKITM
+705 DITRLYRIIM

-724 ILNTLKFS
+724 ILNTLTFA
-732 FRQSTAKKLS
+732 FRQSTAKKLA
-742 VTSDMLNNF
+742 VTTEMLNNF
-751 NGVWELVSQT
+751 NGVWELASST
-761 LMTKDEQKEMEGNGE
+761 LLTKAEMKDMEADTE
-776 DLGGVGR
+776 ESGGVAR
-783 EFKKSL
+783 EFKKAM

-794 GSAIDIDRMEELLK
+794 GSAIDVDRLEELLK
-808 DARKKANKKKLDET
+808 DARKKANKTKLEET
-822 NAAENMV
+822 NPAENMV
-829 DDQQQRMEEEMM
+829 DDQEKLEEEMM

>member
-1 MPNEMNDQNMSIEKP
+1 LPTLINSIRE
-16 EEEKHSSPNE
+16 
-26 IRDNVIDGLIA
+26 RDLISRFGLICWN
-37 EIIPADGDVEKD
+37 IDTGDNQRDEVEKD
-49 EIVDTINN
+49 ELVDTING
-57 ILKDYHLSTNDSFVE
+57 ILKDYSLSTNDSFVE
-72 RIAKMKINT
+72 RIAKMKINQ
-81 KGGKIETVDLQELPK
+81 KGGKVETVDFDELPK
-96 ELKDAAFLPVNT
+96 ELKDASFLPVNT

-118 DLVISQIPEYYTSIG
+118 DLVISQIPEHFTSLG

-145 TGRLSRDIKFDKAN
+145 TGRLSRDIKFDK
-159 LSESETENVISK
+159 LDMTTSETENVMAK
-171 IEEVEEKLELHQ
+171 IEDVEEKLELHQ

-194 QYGEGYIYIIPY
+194 EYGEGYVYVIPY
-206 SKVFADLYKYRS
+206 SKVFADLHKYR
-218 STGKNNDS
+218 TNNANKQNGGD
-226 VVSMFNDTSSSLEGY
+226 VLNMFDDTSSTLDGY
-241 GYHEHAIEKRLSD
+241 GYHEHAVEKRLSD
-254 TIVMESEST
+254 TIVMEQAQAPQHSHK
-263 TPINSGKKGDYKR
+263 KKGDYKR
-276 NTGMYQEQMLPAV
+276 NTGMYQEQV
-289 TKKKSKSQKYQL
+289 QL
-301 FTEAEIQEINPS
+301 FTEAEMQIIDPS
-313 YHSIKD
+313 YHSISDKNAEGYDAQKKKD
-319 KSDANYDNQNK
+319 DAFDE
-330 IDSAID
+330 
-336 QSITEVAKN
+336 SISEMAKN
-345 ISYIEDDIAI
+345 ISYIEEDIAV

-376 NESYIQESKTFFES
+376 NESFIQESKTFFES
-390 VMESV
+390 VM
-395 SDDNDDKD
+395 DNKD
-403 SSIPPEFSKIK
+403 EEKDTTIPPEFSKIK
-414 GVYMRVLPATKLIP
+414 GVYMRILPATKLIP

-476 QMFADKL
+476 QMFCDKL
-483 ASKIINNFDL
+483 ASKIINNFNL

-501 IHKQIIA
+501 IHKQIVA

-550 LITARM
+550 LVTARM

-567 QINNSGIRVYHM
+567 QINNSGIRVYNM

-594 TIRKFAARR
+594 TMRKFASRR

-622 SEMVMPLG
+622 SELVMPLG

-643 PAEAP
+643 AAEAP
-648 LSMDLLNQSKDEA
+648 LSIDLLNQTKDEA

-691 FHTYCASLK
+691 FHSYCASLK
-700 IDLNP
+700 IDFNP
-705 DITRLYKITM
+705 DITRFYKIIM

-724 ILNTLKFS
+724 IINSLKFS
-732 FRQSTAKKLS
+732 FRQATAKKLS
-742 VTSDMLNNF
+742 VTSEMLNNF

-761 LMTKDEQKEMEGNGE
+761 FLTKEEQKEMEDE
-776 DLGGVGR
+776 KESLGAVGR
-783 EFKKSL
+783 KLKKAL
-789 ISEYL
+789 ITEYL
-794 GSAIDIDRMEELLK
+794 GSAIDVERIEELAK
-808 DARKKANKKKLDET
+808 EARKEAAKEKLDET

-829 DDQQQRMEEEMM
+829 EDQEKMEEEMM

>member
-1 MPNEMNDQNMSIEKP
+1 MPNENEMESTRDNTTPKEQT
-16 EEEKHSSPNE
+16 SPNA
-26 IRDNVIDGLIA
+26 IKNNVIDGLVA
-37 EIIPADGDVEKD
+37 ELIPLEGEVEKD
-49 EIVDTINN
+49 EIVDTINT
-57 ILKDYHLSTNDSFVE
+57 ILRDYNLSTDNSFIE
-72 RIAKMKINT
+72 RIAKMKISQ
-81 KGGKIETVDLQELPK
+81 KGGKVETVDFEELPK

-145 TGRLSRDIKFDKAN
+145 TGRLSRDLKFDKADMP
-159 LSESETENVISK
+159 ESETENVIAK
-171 IEEVEEKLELHQ
+171 IEDIEEKLELHQ

-206 SKVFADLYKYRS
+206 AKVFADLHKYRS
-218 STGKNNDS
+218 SATDKATGSTLD
-226 VVSMFNDTSSSLEGY
+226 MFNDTSSSLEGY
-241 GYHEHAIEKRLSD
+241 GYHEHAVEKRLSD
-254 TIVMESEST
+254 TIVMESAPTSE
-263 TPINSGKKGDYKR
+263 PKKKKGDYKR
-276 NTGMYQEQMLPAV
+276 KTGMYQEA
-289 TKKKSKSQKYQL
+289 SL
-301 FTEAEIQEINPS
+301 FTEAEIQEINPR
-313 YHSIKD
+313 YHSITD
-319 KSDANYDNQNK
+319 KSDENYEKQKKADNE
-330 IDSAID
+330 IDE
-336 QSITEVAKN
+336 SIIEMAKN
-345 ISYIEDDIAI
+345 ISYIEDDIAV

-364 LIAVYREKYRER
+364 MIAVYREKYRER
-376 NESYIQESKTFFES
+376 TEGFIQESKTFFEA
-390 VMESV
+390 VMDEEKE
-395 SDDNDDKD
+395 DKD
-403 SSIPPEFSKIK
+403 TAIPPEFSKIK
-414 GVYMRVLPATKLIP
+414 GVYMRILPATKLIP

-456 GLHGY
+456 GIHGY

-476 QMFADKL
+476 QMFCEKL
-483 ASKIINNFDL
+483 ASKIINNFNL

-501 IHKQIIA
+501 IHKQIVA

-550 LITARM
+550 LVTARM

-567 QINNSGIRVYHM
+567 QINNSGIRAYYL

-594 TIRKFAARR
+594 TVRKFAARR

-616 PKVSGG
+616 PKISGG

-630 PGDKK
+630 PGDKR
-635 PIDIENIP
+635 PVDIENIA
-643 PAEAP
+643 PAESP
-648 LSMDLLNQSKDEA
+648 LSIDFLNQSKDEA

-668 SAMVQGAMSELEFAK
+668 SAMVQGAMSELDFAK
-683 EVETSQER
+683 EVETANER
-691 FHTYCASLK
+691 MNTYCASLK

-705 DITRLYKITM
+705 DITRLYRIVM
-715 RWETDIDPK
+715 RYETDIDPK
-724 ILNTLKFS
+724 IINSLKFS
-732 FRQSTAKKLS
+732 FRQATAKKLS
-742 VTSDMLNNF
+742 VTTEMLNNF
-751 NGVWELVSQT
+751 NGVWDLTAQT
-761 LMTKDEQKEMEGNGE
+761 FLSKEEQNEMEGKTE

-783 EFKKSL
+783 KLKKLL

-794 GSAIDIDRMEELLK
+794 GSAIDVDRMEELLEQ
-808 DARKKANKKKLDET
+808 ARKEATKDKLNKT
-822 NAAENMV
+822 NEAENMV
-829 DDQQQRMEEEMM
+829 DAKDQMDEEGMM

>member
-1 MPNEMNDQNMSIEKP
+1 MPNENETNEKLVP
-16 EEEKHSSPNE
+16 AERTSPAA
-26 IRDNVIDGLIA
+26 IKDNVIDGLMA
-37 EIIPADGDVEKD
+37 EIIPLEGEVEKD
-49 EIVDTINN
+49 ELVDTING
-57 ILKDYHLSTNDSFVE
+57 ILKDYSLSTNDSFVE
-72 RIAKMKINT
+72 RIAKMKINQ
-81 KGGKIETVDLQELPK
+81 KGGKVETVDFDELPK
-96 ELKDAAFLPVNT
+96 ELKDASFLPVNT

-118 DLVISQIPEYYTSIG
+118 DLVISQIPEHFTSLG

-145 TGRLSRDIKFDKAN
+145 TGRLSRDIKFDK
-159 LSESETENVISK
+159 LDMTTSETENVMAK
-171 IEEVEEKLELHQ
+171 IEDVEEKLELHQ

-194 QYGEGYIYIIPY
+194 EYGEGYVYVIPY
-206 SKVFADLYKYRS
+206 SKVFADLHKYR
-218 STGKNNDS
+218 TNNANKQNGGD
-226 VVSMFNDTSSSLEGY
+226 VLNMFDDTSSTLDGY
-241 GYHEHAIEKRLSD
+241 GYHEHAVEKRLSD
-254 TIVMESEST
+254 TIVMEQAQAPQHSHK
-263 TPINSGKKGDYKR
+263 KKGDYKR
-276 NTGMYQEQMLPAV
+276 NTGMYQEQV
-289 TKKKSKSQKYQL
+289 QL
-301 FTEAEIQEINPS
+301 FTEAEMQIIDPS
-313 YHSIKD
+313 YHSISDKNAEGYDAQKKKD
-319 KSDANYDNQNK
+319 DAFDE
-330 IDSAID
+330 
-336 QSITEVAKN
+336 SISEMAKN
-345 ISYIEDDIAI
+345 ISYIEEDIAV

-376 NESYIQESKTFFES
+376 NESFIQESKTFFES
-390 VMESV
+390 VM
-395 SDDNDDKD
+395 DNKD
-403 SSIPPEFSKIK
+403 EEKDTTIPPEFSKIK
-414 GVYMRVLPATKLIP
+414 GVYMRILPATKLIP

-476 QMFADKL
+476 QMFCDKL
-483 ASKIINNFDL
+483 ASKIINNFNL

-501 IHKQIIA
+501 IHKQIVA

-550 LITARM
+550 LVTARM

-567 QINNSGIRVYHM
+567 QINNSGIRVYNM

-594 TIRKFAARR
+594 TMRKFASRR

-622 SEMVMPLG
+622 SELVMPLG

-643 PAEAP
+643 AAEAP
-648 LSMDLLNQSKDEA
+648 LSIDLLNQTKDEA

-691 FHTYCASLK
+691 FHSYCASLK
-700 IDLNP
+700 IDFNP
-705 DITRLYKITM
+705 DITRFYKIIM

-724 ILNTLKFS
+724 IINSLKFS
-732 FRQSTAKKLS
+732 FRQATAKKLS
-742 VTSDMLNNF
+742 VTSEMLNNF

-761 LMTKDEQKEMEGNGE
+761 FLTKEEQKEMEDE
-776 DLGGVGR
+776 KESLGAVGR
-783 EFKKSL
+783 KLKKAL
-789 ISEYL
+789 ITEYL
-794 GSAIDIDRMEELLK
+794 GSAIDVERIEELAK
-808 DARKKANKKKLDET
+808 EARKEAAKEKLDET

-829 DDQQQRMEEEMM
+829 EDQEKMEEEMM

>member
-1 MPNEMNDQNMSIEKP
+1 MPNENENNEKVVP
-16 EEEKHSSPNE
+16 TERTSPAAIKEN
-26 IRDNVIDGLIA
+26 IIDGLMA
-37 EIIPADGDVEKD
+37 EVIPLEGEVEKD
-49 EIVDTINN
+49 EIVDTING
-57 ILKDYHLSTNDSFVE
+57 ILKDYSLSTDDSFVE
-72 RIAKMKINT
+72 RIAKMKISQ
-81 KGGKIETVDLQELPK
+81 KGGKVETVDFDELPK
-96 ELKDAAFLPVNT
+96 ELKDASFLPVNT

-118 DLVISQIPEYYTSIG
+118 DLVISQIPEHFTSLG

-145 TGRLSRDIKFDKAN
+145 TGRLSRDIKFDK
-159 LSESETENVISK
+159 LDMTTSETENVMAK
-171 IEEVEEKLELHQ
+171 IEDVEEKLELHQ

-194 QYGEGYIYIIPY
+194 EYGEGYVYVIPY
-206 SKVFADLYKYRS
+206 SKVFADLHKYR
-218 STGKNNDS
+218 TNNANKQNGGD
-226 VVSMFNDTSSSLEGY
+226 VLNMFDDTSSTLDGY
-241 GYHEHAIEKRLSD
+241 GYHEHAVEKRLSD
-254 TIVMESEST
+254 TIVMEQAQTVHHSHK
-263 TPINSGKKGDYKR
+263 KKGDYKR
-276 NTGMYQEQMLPAV
+276 NTGMYQEQV
-289 TKKKSKSQKYQL
+289 QL
-301 FTEAEIQEINPS
+301 FTEAEMQIIDPS
-313 YHSIKD
+313 YHSISDKNAEGYDAQKKKD
-319 KSDANYDNQNK
+319 DAF
-330 IDSAID
+330 D
-336 QSITEVAKN
+336 QSISEMAKN
-345 ISYIEDDIAI
+345 ISYIEEDIAV

-376 NESYIQESKTFFES
+376 NESFIQESKTFFES
-390 VMESV
+390 VM
-395 SDDNDDKD
+395 DDKD
-403 SSIPPEFSKIK
+403 EEKDTTIPPEFSKIK
-414 GVYMRVLPATKLIP
+414 GVYMRILPATKLIP

-476 QMFADKL
+476 QMFCDKL
-483 ASKIINNFDL
+483 ASKIINNFNL

-501 IHKQIIA
+501 IHKQIVA

-550 LITARM
+550 LVTARM

-567 QINNSGIRVYHM
+567 QINNSGIRVYNM

-594 TIRKFAARR
+594 TMRKFAARR

-622 SEMVMPLG
+622 SELVMPLG

-643 PAEAP
+643 AAEAP
-648 LSMDLLNQSKDEA
+648 LSIDLLNQTKDEA

-691 FHTYCASLK
+691 FHSYCASLK

-705 DITRLYKITM
+705 DITRFYKIIM

-724 ILNTLKFS
+724 IINSLKFS
-732 FRQSTAKKLS
+732 FRQATAKKLS
-742 VTSDMLNNF
+742 VTNEMLQNF

-761 LMTKDEQKEMEGNGE
+761 FLTKEEQKEMEDE
-776 DLGGVGR
+776 KESLGAVGR
-783 EFKKSL
+783 KLKKAL
-789 ISEYL
+789 ITEYL
-794 GSAIDIDRMEELLK
+794 GSAIDVERIEELAK
-808 DARKKANKKKLDET
+808 EARKEAAKEKLDET

-829 DDQQQRMEEEMM
+829 EDQEKMEEEMM

>member
-1 MPNEMNDQNMSIEKP
+1 MPNENEVNGQVVPTEQT
-16 EEEKHSSPNE
+16 SPNA
-26 IRDNVIDGLIA
+26 IKDNIIDGLVA
-37 EIIPADGDVEKD
+37 ELIPLEGEVEKD
-49 EIVDTINN
+49 EIVDTING
-57 ILKDYHLSTNDSFVE
+57 ILKDYNLSTNDSFIE
-72 RIAKMKINT
+72 RIAKMKISQ

-118 DLVISQIPEYYTSIG
+118 DLVVSQIPEYYTSIG

-138 ICESDVV
+138 ICEADVV

-159 LSESETENVISK
+159 LSESEKENVISK
-171 IEEVEEKLELHQ
+171 IEEVEEKLELNQ

-194 QYGEGYIYIIPY
+194 QYGEGYVYVIPY
-206 SKVFADLYKYRS
+206 SKVFADLHKYRTS
-218 STGKNNDS
+218 ASDKATGN
-226 VVSMFNDTSSSLEGY
+226 VVSMFNDTSSSLDGY
-241 GYHEHAIEKRLSD
+241 GYHEHAVEKRLSD
-254 TIVMESEST
+254 TIVMESA
-263 TPINSGKKGDYKR
+263 PVPAQPKKKKGDYKR
-276 NTGMYQEQMLPAV
+276 NTGMYQESV
-289 TKKKSKSQKYQL
+289 TL

-313 YHSIKD
+313 YHSVKD
-319 KSDANYDNQNK
+319 KGDEKYKEQSE
-330 IDSAID
+330 IDTAID
-336 QSITEVAKN
+336 ESITEVAKN

-355 PVIEQSAHD
+355 PVIEQSSHD

-390 VMESV
+390 VMDEKSEE
-395 SDDNDDKD
+395 DKD
-403 SSIPPEFSKIK
+403 VAVPPEFSKIK
-414 GVYMRVLPATKLIP
+414 GVYMKILPATKLIP

-435 IGYYYISDLTRPEE
+435 IGYYYVSDLTRPEE
-449 AGERKNS
+449 AGDRKNS

-483 ASKIINNFDL
+483 ANKIINNFNL

-501 IHKQIIA
+501 IHKQIVA

-536 KDGMGKG
+536 KDGAGKG

-550 LITARM
+550 LVTSRM

-567 QINNSGIRVYHM
+567 QINNSGIRAYYL
-579 RSSGIDKNYKALIQD
+579 RTSGIDKNYKALIQD

-603 ITANDIFNYRNAM
+603 VTANDIFNYRNAM

-635 PIDIENIP
+635 PIEIDNIA

-705 DITRLYKITM
+705 DITRLYRIIM

-724 ILNTLKFS
+724 ILNTLTFA
-732 FRQSTAKKLS
+732 FRQSTAKKLA
-742 VTSDMLNNF
+742 VTTEMLNNF
-751 NGVWELVSQT
+751 NGVWELASST
-761 LMTKDEQKEMEGNGE
+761 LLTKAEMKDMEADTE
-776 DLGGVGR
+776 ESGGVAR
-783 EFKKSL
+783 EFKKAM

-794 GSAIDIDRMEELLK
+794 GSAIDVDRLEELLK
-808 DARKKANKKKLDET
+808 DARKKANKTKLEET
-822 NAAENMV
+822 NPAENMV
-829 DDQQQRMEEEMM
+829 DDQEKLEEEMM